1 MNWFGILLSV
11 GLILVTMNVMVACSL
26 SPAVSS
32 DEIIAH
38 LQQAQEQRQNMHAII
53 DMSISRA
60 GYQEHL
66 VMEQWIRP
74 PDAIRVEYK
83 AGPKEIVGQIT
94 VVRGNKVW
102 VYNPNTNLYLQDE
115 RDQLSFTPHQTILD
129 LSNFLTTLL
138 NTMNLSY
145 LGQEQ
150 MAGRDVYKL
159 RATPK
164 FGKERYG
171 STEAFTVW
179 VDVQDWTVIALEGD
193 LGERGRFAWRLRKLE
208 YGMALPDSLFSI
220 DIPPDA
226 KRVRDLTQ
234 MAFLASDWDYV
245 GTVEEAQRRVK
256 FSILVPTKVP
266 DGYTFVQAQISKE
279 RDTVILKY
287 RLESP
292 LWSKD
297 LSVTEQFSPQG
308 WSWQIGG
315 KNVRRTTV
323 RRHEAAISHETHLLG
338 LVTWS
343 ALEWQ
348 EGQLR
353 IRIFGYEGE
362 DAIRRIA
369 ASLRPIRTKMQLRR

>member
-1 MNWFGILLSV
+1 
-11 GLILVTMNVMVACSL
+11 
-26 SPAVSS
+26 
-32 DEIIAH
+32 
-38 LQQAQEQRQNMHAII
+38 MHAII
-53 DMSISRA
+53 DMNVSRA

-66 VMEQWIRP
+66 VLEQWIRP
-74 PDAIRVEYK
+74 PDAMRVEYK

-94 VVRGNKVW
+94 VARGNKVW
-102 VYNPNTNLYLQDE
+102 VYNPNTNLYLE
-115 RDQLSFTPHQTILD
+115 RERGQLSFTPHQTILD

-138 NTMNLSY
+138 NTMNFSY

-150 MAGRDVYKL
+150 MAGRNVYKL

-164 FGKERYG
+164 VDGEKTG
-171 STEAFTVW
+171 GVGAFTVW

-193 LGERGRFAWRLRKLE
+193 LGEGGRFAWRLRKLE
-208 YGMALPDSLFSI
+208 YDMALPDTLFSI

-226 KRVRDLTQ
+226 KRVTDLTQ
-234 MAFLASDWDYV
+234 IAFPASDWDYV
-245 GTVEEAQRRVK
+245 DTVEEAQRRVK

-308 WSWQIGG
+308 WPWQIGG

-323 RRHEAAISHETHLLG
+323 RGHEAAISHETHLFG
-338 LVTWS
+338 LVTWY

-353 IRIFGYEGE
+353 IRIFGYEDE

-369 ASLRPIRTKMQLRR
+369 TSLRPIRMETQLRR